1 MAYSPKA
8 KEKATAGRKLRKL
21 NPQQTSR
28 KLTKLKYSNPIAY
41 DIARKKET
49 KRSVVSGQSGLKPR
63 SAISKKGPMKAR
75 KKKPKSKLMSAKKYI
90 GQGSKTPATPPV
102 KKRVVTSKILHK
114 SGAGS
119 GKKPVSSYAKKVKSQ
134 KNNWTS
140 AGPNAVPAQGRR
152 LGTKTVRTSARG
164 GGAYAK
170 GEGTQT
176 ARTPRLQRFVRAYDK
191 KKRAAPTTAKKAT
204 AAKRSRGGGGFIG
217 MVHKQRKTRSKRY

>member
-1 MAYSPKA
+1 MA
-8 KEKATAGRKLRKL
+8 
-21 NPQQTSR
+21 
-28 KLTKLKYSNPIAY
+28 
-41 DIARKKET
+41 
-49 KRSVVSGQSGLKPR
+49 
-63 SAISKKGPMKAR
+63 
-75 KKKPKSKLMSAKKYI
+75 AKKYI
-90 GQGSKTPATPPV
+90 GKGSKTPATPPV